1 MTDIAVPGRDA
12 TVAVDAP
19 QHTVKVAPAADP
31 IAVTVTGSTVT
42 VTAAPAQVV
51 VGHSDATVVVAA
63 VPGGAGVDGTDGGD
77 GTDGK
82 SAYQLATNAGFV
94 GTEAEWLA
102 SLHGQDAEPAEP
114 GDDGRSAYQIALDNG
129 FVGTVGEWLASLKGQ
144 DGQDG
149 DDGPAGYTPPFI
161 FLPTRWTSDFGNG
174 LDGRVPAISLA
185 ATGLNGGYVLGGPSP
200 WTNVDVYI
208 AWAEHLTA
216 SAGNVVFATYF
227 GSAVDGARTT
237 TTTPGK
243 QTVAATGATLIHHET
258 LAITNATVPTN
269 RMLAGA
275 VARYGDDGPDT
286 YPNSVGL
293 YGLIIRPHT

>member
-1 MTDIAVPGRDA
+1 MIAFKVHATAPRVGVGARAPHAAVAPGDPVVQVRA
-12 TVAVDAP
+12 NAARAAVKPRIQQAVAVAGGAP
-19 QHTVKVAPAADP
+19 
-31 IAVTVTGSTVT
+31 
-42 VTAAPAQVV
+42 
-51 VGHSDATVVVAA
+51 TVVVAA
-63 VPGGAGVDGTDGGD
+63 VPGRAGLDATGT
-77 GTDGK
+77 
-82 SAYQLATNAGFV
+82 SAYQLAVDHGFV